1 MELRTLMG
9 AAAVAAAGLV
19 VSGCEINSGGPVLLR
34 GDLSG
39 EVTTEVRNLDGFSEI
54 DMGGSGDLVVVEGE
68 SFDIEVTTDSALQ
81 EHVTTD
87 VVGTTLRIEQH
98 YSVVGASPSVSVSIT
113 VPDLTR
119 LEVSGAADAAVRSIT
134 AEDLEVTISG
144 AGDVDLAADAQQLTL
159 LVSGAGSVTAHGTV
173 QSGSLT
179 ISGAGSIEGED
190 LTVGDAN
197 VSVSGAGSV
206 SVRVRDSLQAQAS
219 GAGSIVYYG
228 DPRVTRDVS
237 GAGSISAG

>member
-9 AAAVAAAGLV
+9 AAAIAAAGLV
-19 VSGCEINSGGPVLLR
+19 LSGCEINSDGPVLLR

-39 EVTTEVRNLDGFSEI
+39 ETTTEVRDLDGFTEI
-54 DMGGSGDLVVVEGE
+54 DMGGSADLVVMEGE

-87 VVGTTLRIEQH
+87 VVDNTLRIKQR
-98 YSVVGASPSVSVSIT
+98 YSVVGASPSVSISVT

-119 LEVSGAADAAVRSIT
+119 LEISGAADAAVRSVT

-144 AGDVDLAADAQQLTL
+144 AGDIDLAADAQQLTL

-197 VSVSGAGSV
+197 VSVSGAGSI
-206 SVRVRDSLQAQAS
+206 SVRVRDSLEAHAS
-219 GAGSIVYYG
+219 GAGSIVYFG

-237 GAGSISAG
+237 GAGSISRG